1 MGFPWRSAFT
11 WIGRK
16 RLETDKMIQH
26 FSKPLPWSYHK
37 ATPVRLMPALLL
49 LLLSG
54 PVLPAHAQTVPH
66 AEPGWQ
72 FSVTPYAWVPSIDG
86 TLRYQLP
93 GNPGPDSADVSKDGS
108 SILEALNFAAMIAA
122 EARYQRYSVL
132 TDFIYLDLGGSSS
145 KVREVNFGGGGNAGV
160 GANLDRGTESSLSG
174 SLWTLMGGYTVTQG
188 EWGHADIVG
197 GFRLFSLNA
206 ETSIR
211 LAGDVTAPG
220 GSASLNRNA
229 KLSDS
234 GTLFDGIIGMRG
246 RLVIGKGFYA
256 PYAFDIGTGS
266 STLTWQA
273 SAGLGYQFSWG
284 GVALGYRYL
293 YYEQSSK
300 NLVQDLSFGGPF
312 LALNFTF

>member
-1 MGFPWRSAFT
+1 
-11 WIGRK
+11 
-16 RLETDKMIQH
+16 MIQH
-26 FSKPLPWSYHK
+26 LPKTLPCGHYK
-37 ATPVRLMPALLL
+37 ATSARLLSVLLW
-49 LLLSG
+49 LLLSALI
-54 PVLPAHAQTVPH
+54 LPAQAQTVPR

-93 GNPGPDSADVSKDGS
+93 GQPGPDSADVSKDGA

-145 KVREVNFGGGGNAGV
+145 KLRDVNFGGGGNAGV

-188 EWGHADIVG
+188 DWGHADIVG
-197 GFRLFSLNA
+197 GFRLFSLNS
-206 ETSIR
+206 ETNIR

-220 GSASLNRNA
+220 GSASFSRNA
-229 KLSDS
+229 KLSES
-234 GTLFDGIIGMRG
+234 ATLFDGIIGMRG

-256 PYAFDIGTGS
+256 PYAFDIGAGS

-284 GVALGYRYL
+284 GVALGYRHL
-293 YYEQSSK
+293 SYEQGSK
-300 NLVQDLSFGGPF
+300 NLVQDLSFSGPF

>member
-1 MGFPWRSAFT
+1 
-11 WIGRK
+11 
-16 RLETDKMIQH
+16 MIQC
-26 FSKPLPWSYHK
+26 FPKTLPCAHDK
-37 ATPVRLMPALLL
+37 ATSARLLPALLW
-49 LLLSG
+49 LLLSAI
-54 PVLPAHAQTVPH
+54 VLPAQAQTVPR

-93 GNPGPDSADVSKDGS
+93 TQSGSGSADVSKDGS

-122 EARYQRYSVL
+122 EARYQRYSVM
-132 TDFIYLDLGGSSS
+132 TDFIYLDLGATGS
-145 KVREVNFGGGGNAGV
+145 KLRDVNFVGGGGTGV

-174 SLWTLMGGYTVTQG
+174 SLWTLMGGYTVLQG
-188 EWGHADIVG
+188 DWGHADIVG

-206 ETSIR
+206 ETNIR

-234 GTLFDGIIGMRG
+234 AALFDGIIGMRG
-246 RLVIGKGFYA
+246 RLGIGKGFYA

-284 GVALGYRYL
+284 GVALGYRHL
-293 YYEQSSK
+293 SYEQSSK
-300 NLVQDLSFGGPF
+300 NLVQDLSFSGPF

>member
-1 MGFPWRSAFT
+1 
-11 WIGRK
+11 
-16 RLETDKMIQH
+16 MIQH

>member
-1 MGFPWRSAFT
+1 
-11 WIGRK
+11 
-16 RLETDKMIQH
+16 MIQH
-26 FSKPLPWSYHK
+26 LPKTLPCGHYK
-37 ATPVRLMPALLL
+37 ATSARLLSASLW
-49 LLLSG
+49 LLLSALI
-54 PVLPAHAQTVPH
+54 LPAQAQTVPR

-93 GNPGPDSADVSKDGS
+93 TQSGSGSADVSKDGA

-132 TDFIYLDLGGSSS
+132 TDFIYLDLGATGS
-145 KVREVNFGGGGNAGV
+145 KLRDVNFGGGGNAGV

-188 EWGHADIVG
+188 DWGHADIVG
-197 GFRLFSLNA
+197 GFRLFSLNS
-206 ETSIR
+206 ETNIR

-220 GSASLNRNA
+220 GSASFNRNA
-229 KLSDS
+229 KLSES
-234 GTLFDGIIGMRG
+234 ATLFDGVIGMRG
-246 RLVIGKGFYA
+246 RLVIGDGFYA

-284 GVALGYRYL
+284 GVALGYRHL
-293 YYEQSSK
+293 SYEQNSK

>member
-1 MGFPWRSAFT
+1 
-11 WIGRK
+11 
-16 RLETDKMIQH
+16 MIQR
-26 FSKPLPWSYHK
+26 FRKTLPCGHHK
-37 ATPVRLMPALLL
+37 ATSARLLSALLWL
-49 LLLSG
+49 LISALI
-54 PVLPAHAQTVPH
+54 LPAQAQTVPR

-72 FSVTPYAWVPSIDG
+72 FSVSPYAWVPSIDG

-93 GNPGPDSADVSKDGS
+93 GQSGSGSADVSKDGS
-108 SILEALNFAAMIAA
+108 GLLEALNFAAMIAA

-132 TDFIYLDLGGSSS
+132 ADFIYLDLGGSSS
-145 KVREVNFGGGGNAGV
+145 KLRDVNFGGGGNAGV

-188 EWGHADIVG
+188 DWGHADIVG
-197 GFRLFSLNA
+197 GFRLFSLNS
-206 ETSIR
+206 ETNIR

-220 GSASLNRNA
+220 GSASLSRNA
-229 KLSDS
+229 QLSES
-234 GTLFDGIIGMRG
+234 ATLFDGIIGMRG

-284 GVALGYRYL
+284 GVALGYRHL
-293 YYEQSSK
+293 SYEQSSK
-300 NLVQDLSFGGPF
+300 SLVQDLSFGGPF

>member
-1 MGFPWRSAFT
+1 
-11 WIGRK
+11 
-16 RLETDKMIQH
+16 MIQC
-26 FSKPLPWSYHK
+26 FPKKLPCGHN
-37 ATPVRLMPALLL
+37 ATSARLLPALLL

-54 PVLPAHAQTVPH
+54 LVLPAQAQTVPR

-93 GNPGPDSADVSKDGS
+93 GQSGSGSADVSKDGS
-108 SILEALNFAAMIAA
+108 SLLEALNFAAMIAA
-122 EARYQRYSVL
+122 EARYQRYSVM

-145 KVREVNFGGGGNAGV
+145 KLRDVNFGGGGNAGV

-174 SLWTLMGGYTVTQG
+174 SLWTLMGGYTVLQG
-188 EWGHADIVG
+188 DWGHADIVG
-197 GFRLFSLNA
+197 GFRLFSLNS
-206 ETSIR
+206 ETNIR
-211 LAGDVTAPG
+211 LAGDVTAPS
-220 GSASLNRNA
+220 GSASFNRNA

-234 GTLFDGIIGMRG
+234 ATLFDGVIGMRG
-246 RLVIGKGFYA
+246 RLGIGKGFYA

-284 GVALGYRYL
+284 GVALGYRHL
-293 YYEQSSK
+293 SYEQSSK
-300 NLVQDLSFGGPF
+300 NLVQDLSFSGPF

>member
-1 MGFPWRSAFT
+1 
-11 WIGRK
+11 
-16 RLETDKMIQH
+16 MIQH
-26 FSKPLPWSYHK
+26 FTKTLPWGHHK
-37 ATPVRLMPALLL
+37 ATSARLLSALLWL
-49 LLLSG
+49 LLAAL
-54 PVLPAHAQTVPH
+54 VLPAQAQTVPR

-93 GNPGPDSADVSKDGS
+93 PQAGAGSADVAKDS
-108 SILEALNFAAMIAA
+108 SSVLEALNFAAMIAA

-145 KVREVNFGGGGNAGV
+145 KLRDVNFAGSGGTGV

-188 EWGHADIVG
+188 DWGHADIVG
-197 GFRLFSLNA
+197 GFRLFSLNS
-206 ETSIR
+206 ETNIR

-220 GSASLNRNA
+220 GSASFSRNA
-229 KLSDS
+229 KLSES
-234 GTLFDGIIGMRG
+234 ATLFDGIIGMRG
-246 RLVIGKGFYA
+246 RLVIGDGFYA

-284 GVALGYRYL
+284 GVALGYRHL
-293 YYEQSSK
+293 SYEQSSK
-300 NLVQDLSFGGPF
+300 NLVQDLSFSGPF

>member
-1 MGFPWRSAFT
+1 
-11 WIGRK
+11 
-16 RLETDKMIQH
+16 MIQR
-26 FSKPLPWSYHK
+26 FRKTLPCGHHK
-37 ATPVRLMPALLL
+37 ATSARLLSALLWL
-49 LLLSG
+49 LISALI
-54 PVLPAHAQTVPH
+54 LPAQAQTVPR

-93 GNPGPDSADVSKDGS
+93 GQSGSGSADVSKDGS
-108 SILEALNFAAMIAA
+108 GLLEALNFAAMITA
-122 EARYQRYSVL
+122 EARYQRYSVM
-132 TDFIYLDLGGSSS
+132 TDFIYLDLGSSGS
-145 KVREVNFGGGGNAGV
+145 KVRDVNFGGGGSTGV
-160 GANLDRGTESSLSG
+160 GANLDRGTESSLNG

-188 EWGHADIVG
+188 DWGHADIVG
-197 GFRLFSLNA
+197 GFRLFSLNS
-206 ETSIR
+206 ETNIR

-220 GSASLNRNA
+220 GSASLSRNA
-229 KLSDS
+229 QLSES
-234 GTLFDGIIGMRG
+234 ATLFDGIIGMRG

-284 GVALGYRYL
+284 GVALGYRHL
-293 YYEQSSK
+293 SYEQGSK
-300 NLVQDLSFGGPF
+300 NLVQDLSFSGAF

>member
-1 MGFPWRSAFT
+1 
-11 WIGRK
+11 
-16 RLETDKMIQH
+16 MIQH
-26 FSKPLPWSYHK
+26 FPKTLPSGHYK
-37 ATPVRLMPALLL
+37 VTSAGLLSVL
-49 LLLSG
+49 LWLLLSAIVR
-54 PVLPAHAQTVPH
+54 PVEAQTVPR

-72 FSVTPYAWVPSIDG
+72 FSVTPYAWVPSVDG

-93 GNPGPDSADVSKDGS
+93 PQSGSGSADVSKDGS
-108 SILEALNFAAMIAA
+108 SVLEALNFAAMIAA

-132 TDFIYLDLGGSSS
+132 TDFIYLDLGATGS
-145 KVREVNFGGGGNAGV
+145 KLRDVNFGSGGSTGV

-188 EWGHADIVG
+188 DWGHADIVG

-206 ETSIR
+206 ETNIR
-211 LAGDVTAPG
+211 LAGDVTAQV

-229 KLSDS
+229 QLSDS
-234 GTLFDGIIGMRG
+234 TTLFDGIIGMRG
-246 RLVIGKGFYA
+246 RLVIGNGFYA
-256 PYAFDIGTGS
+256 PYAFDIGGGS

-273 SAGLGYQFSWG
+273 SAALGYQFSWG

-293 YYEQSSK
+293 SYEQSGKS
-300 NLVQDLSFGGPF
+300 LVQDLSFGGPF

>member
-1 MGFPWRSAFT
+1 
-11 WIGRK
+11 
-16 RLETDKMIQH
+16 MIQH
-26 FSKPLPWSYHK
+26 FPKTLPWGHHK
-37 ATPVRLMPALLL
+37 ATSARLLSALLWL
-49 LLLSG
+49 MLSAL
-54 PVLPAHAQTVPH
+54 VLPAQAQTVPR

-93 GNPGPDSADVSKDGS
+93 GQPGPDSADVSKDGA

-132 TDFIYLDLGGSSS
+132 TDFIYLDLGATGSKLRS
-145 KVREVNFGGGGNAGV
+145 VNFGGGGGGTGV
-160 GANLDRGTESSLSG
+160 GASLDRGTESSLSG

-188 EWGHADIVG
+188 DWGHADIVG
-197 GFRLFSLNA
+197 GFRLFALNS
-206 ETSIR
+206 ETNIR
-211 LAGDVTAPG
+211 LAGDVTAPV
-220 GSASLNRNA
+220 GSASLDRNA
-229 KLSDS
+229 RLSES
-234 GTLFDGIIGMRG
+234 ATLFDGIIGMRG
-246 RLVIGKGFYA
+246 RFVIGNGFYA

-273 SAGLGYQFSWG
+273 SAALGYQFSWG

-293 YYEQSSK
+293 SYEQGSSK
-300 NLVQDLSFGGPF
+300 LVQDLSFGGPF

>member
-1 MGFPWRSAFT
+1 V
-11 WIGRK
+11 
-16 RLETDKMIQH
+16 Q
-26 FSKPLPWSYHK
+26 
-37 ATPVRLMPALLL
+37 
-49 LLLSG
+49 
-54 PVLPAHAQTVPH
+54 AQTVPR

-93 GNPGPDSADVSKDGS
+93 TQSGSGSADVSKDGS

-122 EARYQRYSVL
+122 EARYQRYSVM

-145 KVREVNFGGGGNAGV
+145 KVRDVNFGGGGGTGV

-188 EWGHADIVG
+188 DWGHADIVG

-206 ETSIR
+206 ETNIR

-234 GTLFDGIIGMRG
+234 ATLFDGIIGMRG
-246 RLVIGKGFYA
+246 RLLIGKGFYA

-284 GVALGYRYL
+284 GVALGYRHL
-293 YYEQSSK
+293 SYEQSSK

>member
-1 MGFPWRSAFT
+1 
-11 WIGRK
+11 
-16 RLETDKMIQH
+16 MIQH
-26 FSKPLPWSYHK
+26 LPKTLPWGHHK
-37 ATPVRLMPALLL
+37 ATSARLLSASLW
-49 LLLSG
+49 LLLSALI
-54 PVLPAHAQTVPH
+54 LPAQAQTVPR

-93 GNPGPDSADVSKDGS
+93 PQAGAGSADVAKDS
-108 SILEALNFAAMIAA
+108 SSVLEALNFAAMIAA

-145 KVREVNFGGGGNAGV
+145 KLRDVNFGGGGNAGV

-188 EWGHADIVG
+188 DWGHADIVG
-197 GFRLFSLNA
+197 GFRLFSLNS
-206 ETSIR
+206 ETNIR

-220 GSASLNRNA
+220 GSASFNRNA
-229 KLSDS
+229 KLSES
-234 GTLFDGIIGMRG
+234 ATLFDGVIGMRG
-246 RLVIGKGFYA
+246 RLVIGDGFYA

-284 GVALGYRYL
+284 GVALGYRHL
-293 YYEQSSK
+293 SYEQSSK
-300 NLVQDLSFGGPF
+300 NLVQDLSFSGPF

>member
-1 MGFPWRSAFT
+1 
-11 WIGRK
+11 
-16 RLETDKMIQH
+16 MIQH
-26 FSKPLPWSYHK
+26 LPKTLPWGHHK
-37 ATPVRLMPALLL
+37 ATSARLLSASLW
-49 LLLSG
+49 LLLSALI
-54 PVLPAHAQTVPH
+54 LPAQAQTIPR

-93 GNPGPDSADVSKDGS
+93 GQPGPDSADVSKDGA

-145 KVREVNFGGGGNAGV
+145 KLRDVNFGGGGNAGV

-188 EWGHADIVG
+188 DWGHADIVG
-197 GFRLFSLNA
+197 GFRLFSLNS
-206 ETSIR
+206 ETNIR

-220 GSASLNRNA
+220 GSASFNRNA
-229 KLSDS
+229 KLSES
-234 GTLFDGIIGMRG
+234 ATLFDGIIGMRG

-256 PYAFDIGTGS
+256 PYAFDIGAGS

-284 GVALGYRYL
+284 GVALGYRHL
-293 YYEQSSK
+293 SYEQSSK
-300 NLVQDLSFGGPF
+300 NLVQDLSFSGPF

>member
-1 MGFPWRSAFT
+1 
-11 WIGRK
+11 
-16 RLETDKMIQH
+16 MIQH
-26 FSKPLPWSYHK
+26 LPKTLPCGHYK
-37 ATPVRLMPALLL
+37 ATSARLLSALLW
-49 LLLSG
+49 LLLSALI
-54 PVLPAHAQTVPH
+54 LPAQAQTVPR

-93 GNPGPDSADVSKDGS
+93 TQSGSGSADVSKDGA

-132 TDFIYLDLGGSSS
+132 TDFIYLDLGATGS
-145 KVREVNFGGGGNAGV
+145 KLRDVNFGGGGNAGV

-188 EWGHADIVG
+188 DWGHADIVG
-197 GFRLFSLNA
+197 GFRLFSLNS
-206 ETSIR
+206 ETNIR
-211 LAGDVTAPG
+211 LAGDLTAPG
-220 GSASLNRNA
+220 GSASFNRNA
-229 KLSDS
+229 KLSES
-234 GTLFDGIIGMRG
+234 ATLFDGIIGMRG
-246 RLVIGKGFYA
+246 RLVIGDGFYA
-256 PYAFDIGTGS
+256 PYAFDVGTGS

-284 GVALGYRYL
+284 GVALGYRHL
-293 YYEQSSK
+293 SYEQGSK

>member
-1 MGFPWRSAFT
+1 
-11 WIGRK
+11 
-16 RLETDKMIQH
+16 MIQH
-26 FSKPLPWSYHK
+26 LPTTLPCAHHK
-37 ATPVRLMPALLL
+37 TTSARLLSVLLC
-49 LLLSG
+49 LLLSAL
-54 PVLPAHAQTVPH
+54 VLPVQAQTVPR

-93 GNPGPDSADVSKDGS
+93 GQSGSGSADVSKDGS

-122 EARYQRYSVL
+122 EARYQRYSVM
-132 TDFIYLDLGGSSS
+132 TDFIYLDLGANGS
-145 KVREVNFGGGGNAGV
+145 KLRDVNFGGGGNAGV

-174 SLWTLMGGYTVTQG
+174 SLWTLMGGYTVLQG
-188 EWGHADIVG
+188 DWGHADIVG
-197 GFRLFSLNA
+197 GFRLFSLNS
-206 ETSIR
+206 ETNIR
-211 LAGDVTAPG
+211 LAGDVTAPS
-220 GSASLNRNA
+220 GSASFNRNA

-234 GTLFDGIIGMRG
+234 ATLFDGVIGMRG
-246 RLVIGKGFYA
+246 RLGIGKGFYA

-284 GVALGYRYL
+284 GVALGYRHL
-293 YYEQSSK
+293 SYEQSSK
-300 NLVQDLSFGGPF
+300 NLVQDLSFSGPF